1 MRKYHNEYNR
11 LSSEFGVEGLSL
23 IAWGTSGFGDFIS
36 DMGVGDSDGKCS
48 F

>member
-11 LSSEFGVEGLSL
+11 VKSEFGVKGQSL
-23 IAWGTSGFGDFIS
+23 TAWGTSGFGDFIS
-36 DMGVGDSDGKCS
+36 DMGVRDGDGGS